1 MAGSSAIL
9 IGNFD
14 GVHRG
19 HRELLRAARKSVGE
33 AGRVVV
39 LVFEPH
45 PTTVLRPD
53 MVPPRLTT
61 AARRRS
67 ELEGAGVDEVV
78 EMAPTPEFL
87 NQSPDEFM
95 SWVVDTFSPSVIVEG
110 ADFCF
115 GRNREGT
122 IDLLRSIG
130 QREQFKV
137 IVVDAVV
144 HQNAEGESVE
154 VHSAAI
160 RALLLAGD
168 VRNAALMLGRPWSIE
183 GEVVQGDQRGRDL
196 GCPTANID
204 HGALVLP
211 QDGIY
216 AGTAV
221 LPDGTRR
228 LGAISIGVKPTFDA
242 VPRVCEVHL
251 LDHDGALDDY
261 GWPLQVCIEHRLRDQ
276 VHYDS
281 IDLLTAQIDRDIQQV
296 RHLLGNGELP
306 PAP

>member
-1 MAGSSAIL
+1 MAGSTAIL

-14 GVHRG
+14 GVHLG
-19 HRELLRAARKSVGE
+19 HRELIRAARISVGD
-33 AGRVVV
+33 AGRVIV
-39 LVFEPH
+39 LAFEPH
-45 PTTVLRPD
+45 PSTVLRPEA
-53 MVPPRLTT
+53 VPPRLTT
-61 AARRRS
+61 SARRRS
-67 ELEGAGVDEVV
+67 DLEEAGVDEVV
-78 EMAPTPEFL
+78 EMEPTPDFL
-87 NQSPDEFM
+87 NQSPEEFV
-95 SWVVDTFSPSVIVEG
+95 SWVVDRFSPSVIVEG
-110 ADFCF
+110 ADFRF

-122 IDLLRSIG
+122 IDLLRSLG
-130 QREQFKV
+130 ERDQFEV
-137 IVVDAVV
+137 IVVDSVV
-144 HQNAEGESVE
+144 HDHPDGQSVE

-160 RALLLAGD
+160 RALLSAGD
-168 VRNAALMLGRPWSIE
+168 VRNAAMMLGRPWAIE
-183 GEVVQGDQRGRDL
+183 GQVVQGDQRGRDL

-204 HGALVLP
+204 HGDLILP

-216 AGTAV
+216 AGIAV

-251 LDHDGALDDY
+251 LDHDGELDDY

-281 IDLLTAQIDRDIQQV
+281 IDLLTAQIERDIQQV
-296 RHLLGNGELP
+296 RHLLADGAVP